1 MPHLFACPIIPVLIL
16 SESREKRQEDTHMI
30 SVTEQA
36 LKRLKDT
43 YKDQRPSAFRIFLR
57 YA

>member
-1 MPHLFACPIIPVLIL
+1 
-16 SESREKRQEDTHMI
+16 MI